1 MGLAA
6 ETTGIMETMN
16 RATFEYLRTRKQF
29 GTTLSVFQALRHSAA
44 DMFSA
49 AEQAAHLCHRGLN
62 AMERGEP
69 GFSALASAMKALS
82 DDSGKL
88 VSHEAVQLHGGMGVS
103 DELDVSHYLR
113 RLAAIRAELG
123 SADIHRGRFA
133 QTEVD
138 GVESTPLRAEVRAFV
153 QDRKSTRLN
162 SSH

>member
-1 MGLAA
+1 
-6 ETTGIMETMN
+6 
-16 RATFEYLRTRKQF
+16 
-29 GTTLSVFQALRHSAA
+29 
-44 DMFSA
+44 MFAA

-69 GFSALASAMKALS
+69 GVSALASAMKALS

-123 SADIHRGRFA
+123 SADFHSGRIS
-133 QTEVD
+133 QTDVD
-138 GVESTPLRAEVRAFV
+138 GEEQTPLRAATERLVKGKRGSVRVMFGGCG
-153 QDRKSTRLN
+153 
-162 SSH
+162 

>member
-1 MGLAA
+1 
-6 ETTGIMETMN
+6 
-16 RATFEYLRTRKQF
+16 
-29 GTTLSVFQALRHSAA
+29 
-44 DMFSA
+44 MFAA
-49 AEQAAHLCHRGLN
+49 AEQAAHVCHRGLN

-69 GFSALASAMKALS
+69 GVSALASAMKALS

-103 DELDVSHYLR
+103 DELDVGHYLR

-138 GVESTPLRAEVRAFV
+138 GVESRSEEHTSELQSLMRISYAVFCLKNK
-153 QDRKSTRLN
+153 Q
-162 SSH
+162 